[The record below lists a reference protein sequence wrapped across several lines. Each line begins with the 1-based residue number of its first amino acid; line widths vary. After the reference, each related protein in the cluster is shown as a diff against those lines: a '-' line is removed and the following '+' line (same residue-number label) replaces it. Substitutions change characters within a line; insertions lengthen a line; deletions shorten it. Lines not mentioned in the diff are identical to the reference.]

1 MENLSPEKYNSNRL
15 ILVLI
20 IIVLLGGFLLR
31 GIYLTADPPK
41 DITISGGIISD
52 PGQYSY
58 GARNKVLFDQWS
70 FAEYKPYA
78 FSPVFNLINYYIYKY
93 LGISLVT
100 HRLIP
105 LFFSCFILILLSYLA
120 WKNIS
125 PLASLFTSIFL
136 AFNYPIIIYSK
147 IGYREYPMTF
157 FILWSFVLFAKA
169 IEKDKINYYVF
180 SSFLF
185 FLGFLSKG
193 SGGYLISVF
202 FVAGVIWLIEKKIK
216 FNRLL
221 IFFSSFTFF
230 MLGWYFL
237 IYRGFFDI
245 MSVFFRLN
253 NSARK
258 IKSVENVLE
267 NLYNSP
273 FMLTM
278 RSDPMVILI
287 AILSILFY
295 LNWRMVLKTRIK
307 PFMELSILWLLAG
320 VFFHGMV
327 NYRPTRFYLILIIP
341 VTYLAGQFL
350 FYLWKGK
357 LNLPVNLRSTLS
369 IIFIITIYISIGTIP
384 FIKYFSK
391 QNELLQILFYFLII
405 IVFLSI
411 FSNGKWPLFSKT
423 CVVLIILFS
432 LYSNQLFF
440 KKWVIGRQ
448 YQIKNIS
455 SILNKRIPSSK
466 IAGNWASILSIGTNH
481 KTYYAW
487 KNFFNWD
494 KKFLS
499 KNSIQYLLL
508 AKGPFANELKDYQ
521 NFFVEEFKRANLI
534 AQFSLFTAQ
543 VYLYKLNGISSTRI
557 ECETFFKNTGSVLY
571 QKEASSDL
579 IVNVKREKKNR
590 LLASLSRNISII
602 AKKDMQLTIQA
613 RGRFTL
619 RVILIGEGT
628 FLKKKVLFNDQNLLK
643 KKNIYLFSKKSVFNR
658 IELQVL
664 KQSGEIFLDYLDLEA
679 HSEPNFMIIN

>member
-169 IEKDKINYYVF
+169 VEKDKINYYVF

-202 FVAGVIWLIEKKIK
+202 FVGGVIWLFEKRIK

-221 IFFSSFTFF
+221 LFFSSF
-230 MLGWYFL
+230 MLLMGGWYFV
-237 IYRGFFDI
+237 IYKNFSSILDTY
-245 MSVFFRLN
+245 FRDN
-253 NSARK
+253 KNVRQ
-258 IKSVENVLE
+258 IKGVWEILE
-267 NLYNSP
+267 NIYNSP
-273 FMLTM
+273 FMLNM
-278 RSDPMVILI
+278 KSDPIVLI
-287 AILSILFY
+287 MATLCLFVY
-295 LNWRMVLKTRIK
+295 FYWRLIRKTEIK
-307 PFMELSILWLLAG
+307 PFTELSILWLLAG
-320 VFFHGMV
+320 IFFHGMV
-327 NYRPTRFYLILIIP
+327 NYRPTRFYLLLIIP
-341 VTYLAGQFL
+341 VAYLAGKFL
-350 FYLWKGK
+350 YLVW
-357 LNLPVNLRSTLS
+357 NRRITLQINRFS
-369 IIFIITIYISIGTIP
+369 ILAIIFIIPVFIGLGV
-384 FIKYFSK
+384 FSFFKYFTE
-391 QNELLQILFYFLII
+391 QFILIQILFYLSLILI
-405 IVFLSI
+405 LLSI
-411 FSNGKWPLFSKT
+411 ILKDRWIMISKIS
-423 CVVLIILFS
+423 VILVLLFS
-432 LYSNQLFF
+432 LFSNYLYI
-440 KKWVIGRQ
+440 KKWIIERE
-448 YQIKNIS
+448 YQIKRIS
-455 SILNKRIPSSK
+455 TILNKAIPPTK
-466 IAGNWASILSIGTNH
+466 IAGNWASILSTGTNH

-494 KKFLS
+494 KNFLT
-499 KNSIQYLLL
+499 KNNIQYLLIT
-508 AKGPFANELKDYQ
+508 KGPFANELRDYQ
-521 NFFVEEFKRANLI
+521 NFFTNEFKTAKLL
-534 AQFSLFTAQ
+534 AQFPLFTAQ
-543 VYLYKLNGISSTRI
+543 VYLYKLNAIFSTKI
-557 ECETFFKNTGSVLY
+557 ECETFLSNAGHITHRKD
-571 QKEASSDL
+571 ASSKMAVSIDK
-579 IVNVKREKKNR
+579 VKKNIN
-590 LLASLSRNISII
+590 LSRNISLKI
-602 AKKDMQLTIQA
+602 KGGSQLFIQA
-613 RGRFTL
+613 YGNFFIRIVLKNEDTIIEKIVNFNNKQ
-619 RVILIGEGT
+619 
-628 FLKKKVLFNDQNLLK
+628 FLKRKIHTFENDIN
-643 KKNIYLFSKKSVFNR
+643 FDR
-658 IELQVL
+658 IELQIL
-664 KQSGEIFLDYLDLEA
+664 KHRGKIFLDYIDILD
-679 HSEPNFMIIN
+679 